1 MRSPRRTTQFFNFGL
16 TEVNWGRMERHRHEG
31 PLVRKGDDTVL
42 AARNCQFYTT
52 SYIGTGEM
60 KFTLTFP
67 KKPVFFFISR
77 VNAAN
82 LSVGIQGATHIIT
95 FSLMHTYNAPA
106 TWTGNSV
113 TIECTSTNLPE
124 TGNYKDHK
132 YLVSALLDTDG

>member
-1 MRSPRRTTQFFNFGL
+1 MEEFNSDN
-16 TEVNWGRMERHRHEG
+16 EKIE
-31 PLVRKGDDTVL
+31 
-42 AARNCQFYTT
+42 AALKERNCQFYTT

-67 KKPVFFFISR
+67 KKPVFFFIPR